1 MSVKSPI
8 PKKKK
13 KEAGNL
19 LEKKKNNYANIQ
31 TETDKL
37 LHAT

>member
-13 KEAGNL
+13 RGRKPAG
-19 LEKKKNNYANIQ
+19 KKKNNYANIQ

>member
-19 LEKKKNNYANIQ
+19 LEKKNNYANIQ